1 MSPYLPL
8 LLLLLACAPAQ
19 AQTPSADPQQQWPL
33 LQERMAAVDAAAGE
47 GDAAALERL
56 QARQALQALPEVR
69 SRDRAFATGI
79 AALRVSTAETAVKVA
94 QLRQQSLELDRE
106 RDAIL
111 LEASRRD
118 AELARK
124 EAERLRLQTLAREE
138 EEALLDA
145 DAAAVAEQ
153 TASAGA
159 ALTAKDGELARLE
172 EELAASA
179 NARGDDLLSLGG
191 SGKGRY
197 RVAGTAFQAGKAS
210 LQPDARQSLSQLG
223 KRLKSSGKAWSVEGF
238 SDNLGSEESNL
249 ALSRQRAEAVMAVL
263 RAAGVPAAKLS
274 AKGWGSAK
282 PVASN
287 AGKSGR
293 AQNRRVEIIQK

>member
-1 MSPYLPL
+1 MSPYLSF
-8 LLLLLACAPAQ
+8 LLLALTCTPLV
-19 AQTPSADPQQQWPL
+19 AQTSAADPQQQWPL
-33 LQERMAAVDAAAGE
+33 LQERLAIVDAAAGE

-56 QARQALQALPEVR
+56 QARQALLALPEAR
-69 SRDRAFATGI
+69 FRDRAFATSI
-79 AALRVSTAETAVKVA
+79 AELRVSTAESALKVA

-118 AELARK
+118 AEMARK
-124 EAERLRLQTLAREE
+124 EAERLRLQALAREE
-138 EEALLDA
+138 EEALLNA
-145 DAAAVAEQ
+145 DAALVAEES
-153 TASAGA
+153 ASAGA
-159 ALTAKDGELARLE
+159 ALAAKDGELARLE
-172 EELAASA
+172 EELAALA
-179 NARGDDLLSLGG
+179 NARGDDLVSLGG

-197 RVAGTAFQAGKAS
+197 RLAGTAFLAGKAT
-210 LQPDARQSLSQLG
+210 LQPEARQRLSQLG
-223 KRLKSSGKAWSVEGF
+223 KRLKASGKAWSVEGF
-238 SDNLGSEESNL
+238 SDNLGSEDANL
-249 ALSRQRAEAVMAVL
+249 TLSRQRAEAVMAVL

>member
-1 MSPYLPL
+1 MRRCLGAILLMLASLPV
-8 LLLLLACAPAQ
+8 Q
-19 AQTPSADPQQQWPL
+19 AQSPAADPQLLWPL
-33 LQERMAAVDAAAGE
+33 LQERLAAADAAAGE

-79 AALRVSTAETAVKVA
+79 AELRVATAEAAVKAA
-94 QLRQQSLELDRE
+94 QLRDQLLALDRE

-118 AELARK
+118 AEMARK
-124 EAERLRLQTLAREE
+124 EAERLRLQALAREE
-138 EEALLDA
+138 EEALLAA

-153 TASAGA
+153 TATAGA
-159 ALTAKDGELARLE
+159 ALAAKDGELARLE
-172 EELAASA
+172 EELAALA
-179 NARGDDLLSLGG
+179 NARGDDLVSLGG

-197 RVAGTAFQAGKAS
+197 RVAGTAFQAGKAT
-210 LQPDARQSLSQLG
+210 LQPEARQSLSQLG
-223 KRLKSSGKAWSVEGF
+223 KRLKASGKAWSVEGF
-238 SDNLGSEESNL
+238 SDNLGSEEANL
-249 ALSRQRAEAVMAVL
+249 TLSRQRAEAVMAVL

-274 AKGWGSAK
+274 VKGWGSAK
-282 PVASN
+282 PLASN

>member
-8 LLLLLACAPAQ
+8 LLLLLACAPLA
-19 AQTPSADPQQQWPL
+19 AQTSASDPQQQWPL
-33 LQERMAAVDAAAGE
+33 LQERLAIVDAAAGE

-56 QARQALQALPEVR
+56 QARQALQALPELR

-79 AALRVSTAETAVKVA
+79 AALRVSTAETALKVA

-106 RDAIL
+106 RDAIV

-124 EAERLRLQTLAREE
+124 EAERLRLQALAREE
-138 EEALLDA
+138 EEALLNV
-145 DAAAVAEQ
+145 DAALVAEES
-153 TASAGA
+153 ASAGA
-159 ALTAKDGELARLE
+159 ALAAKDGELARLE
-172 EELAASA
+172 EELAALA
-179 NARGDDLLSLGG
+179 NARGDDLVSLGG

-197 RVAGTAFQAGKAS
+197 RVAGTAFLAGKAT
-210 LQPDARQSLSQLG
+210 LQPEARQSLSQLG
-223 KRLKSSGKAWSVEGF
+223 KRLKASGKAWSVEGF
-238 SDNLGSEESNL
+238 SDNLGSDESNL

-263 RAAGVPAAKLS
+263 RAAGVPAGKLS

-282 PVASN
+282 PLASN
-287 AGKSGR
+287 TGKSGR

>member
-8 LLLLLACAPAQ
+8 LLLLLACAPLA

-33 LQERMAAVDAAAGE
+33 LQERLAIVDAAAGE

-56 QARQALQALPEVR
+56 QARQALQALPELR

-79 AALRVSTAETAVKVA
+79 AALRVSTAETALKVA

-106 RDAIL
+106 RDAIV

-124 EAERLRLQTLAREE
+124 EAERLRLQALAREE
-138 EEALLDA
+138 EEALLNV
-145 DAAAVAEQ
+145 DAALVAEES
-153 TASAGA
+153 ASAGA
-159 ALTAKDGELARLE
+159 ALAAKDGELARLE
-172 EELAASA
+172 EELAALA
-179 NARGDDLLSLGG
+179 NARGDDLVSLGG

-197 RVAGTAFQAGKAS
+197 RVAGTAFLAGKAT
-210 LQPDARQSLSQLG
+210 LQPEARQSLSQLG
-223 KRLKSSGKAWSVEGF
+223 KRLKASGKAWSVEGF
-238 SDNLGSEESNL
+238 SDNLGSDESNL

-263 RAAGVPAAKLS
+263 RAAGVPAGKLS

-282 PVASN
+282 PLASN
-287 AGKSGR
+287 TGKSGR

>member
-1 MSPYLPL
+1 MSR
-8 LLLLLACAPAQ
+8 LLAMLLFAGFCAPVLAQ
-19 AQTPSADPQQQWPL
+19 SPDADPEQQWMA
-33 LQERMAAVDAAAGE
+33 LQERLAAVDAAAGD

-56 QARQALQALPEVR
+56 QARQAVQALPEVR

-79 AALRVSTAETAVKVA
+79 AALRVSTAETALKVA

-106 RDAIL
+106 RDAIV

-124 EAERLRLQTLAREE
+124 EAERLRLQALAREE
-138 EEALLDA
+138 EEALLSA
-145 DAAAVAEQ
+145 DSAAVAEE
-153 TASAGA
+153 TAMAGA
-159 ALTAKDGELARLE
+159 ALAAKDGELARLE
-172 EELAASA
+172 EELAALA

-210 LQPDARQSLSQLG
+210 LQPEARQQLSQLG
-223 KRLKSSGKAWSVEGF
+223 KRLKASGKAWSIEGF
-238 SDNLGSEESNL
+238 SDNLGSEEANL

-263 RAAGVPAAKLS
+263 KAAGVPGGKLS
-274 AKGWGSAK
+274 VKAWGSAK

>member
-1 MSPYLPL
+1 MRLCLGAILLMLASLPL
-8 LLLLLACAPAQ
+8 Q
-19 AQTPSADPQQQWPL
+19 AQSPAADPQLLWPL
-33 LQERMAAVDAAAGE
+33 LQERLAAVDAAAGD

-79 AALRVSTAETAVKVA
+79 AELRVGTAEAAVKAA
-94 QLRQQSLELDRE
+94 QMREQLLALDRE

-118 AELARK
+118 AEMARK
-124 EAERLRLQTLAREE
+124 EAERLRLQALAREE
-138 EEALLDA
+138 EEALLAA

-153 TASAGA
+153 TATAGA
-159 ALTAKDGELARLE
+159 ALAAKDGELARLE
-172 EELAASA
+172 EELAALA
-179 NARGDDLLSLGG
+179 NARGDDLVSLGG

-210 LQPDARQSLSQLG
+210 LQPEARQSLSQLG
-223 KRLKSSGKAWSVEGF
+223 KRLKASGKAWSVEGF
-238 SDNLGSEESNL
+238 SDNLGSEEANL

-274 AKGWGSAK
+274 VKGWGSAK
-282 PVASN
+282 PLASN

>member
-1 MSPYLPL
+1 MSRYLTL
-8 LLLLLACAPAQ
+8 LVLALACAPLA
-19 AQTPSADPQQQWPL
+19 AQTSAAGPQQQWPL
-33 LQERMAAVDAAAGE
+33 LQERLAIVDAAAGE

-79 AALRVSTAETAVKVA
+79 AELRVSTAESALKVA

-118 AELARK
+118 AEMARK
-124 EAERLRLQTLAREE
+124 EAERLRLQALAREE
-138 EEALLDA
+138 EEALLNA
-145 DAAAVAEQ
+145 DAALVAEES
-153 TASAGA
+153 ASAGA
-159 ALTAKDGELARLE
+159 ALAAKDGELARLE
-172 EELAASA
+172 EELAALA
-179 NARGDDLLSLGG
+179 NARGDDLVSLGG

-197 RVAGTAFQAGKAS
+197 RLPGTAFLAGKAT
-210 LQPDARQSLSQLG
+210 LQPEARQSLSQLG
-223 KRLKSSGKAWSVEGF
+223 KRLKASGKAWSVEGF
-238 SDNLGSEESNL
+238 SDNLGSDESNL

-263 RAAGVPAAKLS
+263 RAAGVPAGKLS

-282 PVASN
+282 PLATN
-287 AGKSGR
+287 TGKSGR

>member
-1 MSPYLPL
+1 MRRCLGAILLMLASLPV
-8 LLLLLACAPAQ
+8 Q
-19 AQTPSADPQQQWPL
+19 AQSPAADPQLLWPL
-33 LQERMAAVDAAAGE
+33 LQERLAAVDAAAGD

-79 AALRVSTAETAVKVA
+79 AELRVGTAEAAVKAA
-94 QLRQQSLELDRE
+94 QLRDQLLALDRE

-118 AELARK
+118 AEMARK
-124 EAERLRLQTLAREE
+124 EAERLRLQALAREE
-138 EEALLDA
+138 EEALLAA

-153 TASAGA
+153 TATAGA
-159 ALTAKDGELARLE
+159 ALAAKDGELARLE
-172 EELAASA
+172 EELAALA
-179 NARGDDLLSLGG
+179 NARGDDLVSLGG

-197 RVAGTAFQAGKAS
+197 RVAGTAFQAGKAT
-210 LQPDARQSLSQLG
+210 LQPEARQSLSQLG
-223 KRLKSSGKAWSVEGF
+223 KRLKASGKAWSVEGF
-238 SDNLGSEESNL
+238 SDNLGSEEANL
-249 ALSRQRAEAVMAVL
+249 TLSRQRAEAVMAVL

-274 AKGWGSAK
+274 AKGWGSAR
-282 PVASN
+282 PLASN

>member
-8 LLLLLACAPAQ
+8 LLLLLACAPLA
-19 AQTPSADPQQQWPL
+19 AQTSASDPQQQWPL
-33 LQERMAAVDAAAGE
+33 LQDRLAIVDAAAGE

-69 SRDRAFATGI
+69 SRDLAFATGI
-79 AALRVSTAETAVKVA
+79 AALRVSTAETALKVA
-94 QLRQQSLELDRE
+94 QLRQQSLQLDRE
-106 RDAIL
+106 RDAIV

-124 EAERLRLQTLAREE
+124 EVERLRLQALAREE
-138 EEALLDA
+138 EEALLSA
-145 DAAAVAEQ
+145 DTALVAEEL
-153 TASAGA
+153 ASAGA
-159 ALTAKDGELARLE
+159 ALAAKDGELARLE
-172 EELAASA
+172 EELAALA
-179 NARGDDLLSLGG
+179 NARGDDLVSLGG

-197 RVAGTAFQAGKAS
+197 RLPGTAFLAGKAT
-210 LQPDARQSLSQLG
+210 LQPEARHSLSQLG
-223 KRLKSSGKAWSVEGF
+223 KRLKASGKAWSVQGF

-249 ALSRQRAEAVMAVL
+249 ALSGQRAEAVMAVL
-263 RAAGVPAAKLS
+263 RAAGVPAVKLS

>member
-1 MSPYLPL
+1 MRLCLGAILLMLASLPV
-8 LLLLLACAPAQ
+8 Q
-19 AQTPSADPQQQWPL
+19 AQSPAADPQLLWPL
-33 LQERMAAVDAAAGE
+33 LQERLAAVDAAAGD

-79 AALRVSTAETAVKVA
+79 AELRVGTAEAAVKAA
-94 QLRQQSLELDRE
+94 QLREQLLALDRE

-118 AELARK
+118 AEMARK
-124 EAERLRLQTLAREE
+124 EAERLRLQALAREE
-138 EEALLDA
+138 EEALLA
-145 DAAAVAEQ
+145 IDAAAVAEQ
-153 TASAGA
+153 TATAGA
-159 ALTAKDGELARLE
+159 ALAAKDGELARLE
-172 EELAASA
+172 EELAALA
-179 NARGDDLLSLGG
+179 TARGDDLVSLGG

-197 RVAGTAFQAGKAS
+197 RVAGTAFQAGKAT
-210 LQPDARQSLSQLG
+210 LQPEARQSLSQLG
-223 KRLKSSGKAWSVEGF
+223 KRLKASGKAWSVEGF
-238 SDNLGSEESNL
+238 SDNLGSEEANL
-249 ALSRQRAEAVMAVL
+249 TLSRQRAEAVMAVL

-274 AKGWGSAK
+274 VKGWGSAK

>member
-1 MSPYLPL
+1 MRLCLGAILLMLASLPL
-8 LLLLLACAPAQ
+8 Q
-19 AQTPSADPQQQWPL
+19 AQSPAADPQLLWPL
-33 LQERMAAVDAAAGE
+33 LQERLAAVDAAAGD

-79 AALRVSTAETAVKVA
+79 AELRVGTAEAAVKAA
-94 QLRQQSLELDRE
+94 QLREQLLALDRE

-118 AELARK
+118 AEMARK
-124 EAERLRLQTLAREE
+124 EAERLRLQALAREE
-138 EEALLDA
+138 EEALLAA

-159 ALTAKDGELARLE
+159 ALAAKDGELARLE
-172 EELAASA
+172 EELAALA
-179 NARGDDLLSLGG
+179 NARGDDLVSLGG

-210 LQPDARQSLSQLG
+210 LQPEARQSLSQLG
-223 KRLKSSGKAWSVEGF
+223 KRLKASGKAWSVEGF
-238 SDNLGSEESNL
+238 SDNLGSEEANL
-249 ALSRQRAEAVMAVL
+249 TLSRQRAEAVMAVL

-282 PVASN
+282 PLASN